1 MHPRQKADCS
11 RMRMERSVRMK
22 NVLLLLLT
30 YAAVSNSLPARP
42 EKDNKEDTKLVEVIL
57 LPVSESVAC
66 PL

>member
-1 MHPRQKADCS
+1 MHPRQKADRS

-22 NVLLLLLT
+22 NVLLLLLM
-30 YAAVSNSLPARP
+30 YAAVSNSLPAHP

-57 LPVSESVAC
+57 LPVSESIAC

>member
-1 MHPRQKADCS
+1 
-11 RMRMERSVRMK
+11 MK

-30 YAAVSNSLPARP
+30 YAAVPNSLPARP

-57 LPVSESVAC
+57 LPVSESIAC